1 MTDSIDRENKEAEAP
16 PELEPK
22 ERIMA
27 AAIKLFAKKG
37 FAAVGVRE
45 LAKEAG
51 VNLAMI
57 NYFYGSKKGLFKA
70 ILSDFFDNYLALVEK
85 NLPGDDSLEIKARR
99 TIHEAAK
106 YFMAHRDIVL
116 IALTE
121 LPHDDPEMIDL
132 KVGKVTK
139 VAALFQEHLVE
150 PLIKATGKDVPMPIV
165 ASAIPGV
172 LVAYFLMRPVMEK
185 VWPAGYDDEIMKR
198 YPELVTEI
206 YLHGVFGLVGYK
218 GEDGKTDV
226 ED

>member
-1 MTDSIDRENKEAEAP
+1 MTDAIDPIEKKEIES

-22 ERIMA
+22 ERIME
-27 AAIKLFAKKG
+27 AAIRLFAQRG
-37 FAAVGVRE
+37 FDAVGVRE

-70 ILSDFFDNYLALVEK
+70 ILAHFFDSYTALVEA
-85 NLPGDDSLEIKARR
+85 NLPGDEPLEIKARR
-99 TIHEAAK
+99 TIREAAK
-106 YFMAHRDIVL
+106 FFMANKEIVL

-132 KVGKVTK
+132 KVSKVARI
-139 VAALFQEHLVE
+139 AALFQEHLVD
-150 PLIKATGKDVPMPIV
+150 PLARATGTDVPMPIV

-198 YPELVTEI
+198 YPDLVTEI

-218 GEDGKTDV
+218 GE
-226 ED
+226 ES